1 MRVPHSPVI
10 LFATASLIPFGLLAC
25 AVVAGGAW
33 VWAPLLYMT
42 LFAAALDQIVPWIAP
57 HTDGDEF
64 PAGDSLLVT
73 LALAH
78 FVMLAVVVWTV
89 AGTSTLGPGDRA
101 VLALGAGLVFGQI
114 SNPAAH
120 EMIHRPQRGLFRLGM
135 AIYTSLLFGHHTS
148 AHRLV
153 HHSRAAS
160 VGDPNTARVGES
172 YYRFARRAWIGSF
185 RAGRTAENRR
195 RAQNGGLH
203 PYWIYLAG
211 AALALGFGFVLA
223 GWAGV
228 AVWVL
233 LAGHAQAQLLLADYV
248 QHYGLLRSVLS
259 DGRTEP
265 VNDRHSW
272 NAPHWFSARLMLNA
286 PRHSDH
292 HAHPSRSFTALRL
305 PASAD
310 APMLPY
316 PLPVCC
322 TMALV
327 PPLWRLV
334 IHPHLV
340 RWQPEN
346 PA

>member
-1 MRVPHSPVI
+1 MRVVTSPVF
-10 LFATASLIPFGLLAC
+10 LFAVASLIPFGLLFC
-25 AVVAGGAW
+25 AVAAGGAW

-42 LFAAALDQIVPWIAP
+42 LFAAALDQIVPWVAP

-64 PAGDSLLVT
+64 PAGDGLLAM

-78 FVMLAVVVWTV
+78 LVMLPVVVWAV
-89 AGTSTLGPGDRA
+89 AGPSALGGWDRA
-101 VLALGAGLVFGQI
+101 VVALGAGLVFGQI

-120 EMIHRPQRGLFRLGM
+120 EMIHSPRRGLFRLGM

-160 VGDPNTARVGES
+160 VEDPNTARAGES

-185 RAGRTAENRR
+185 RAGRVAEDRL
-195 RAQNGGLH
+195 RAKTGAPH
-203 PYWIYLAG
+203 PYWIYFGGAG
-211 AALALGFGFVLA
+211 LALGLGFVIA
-223 GWAGV
+223 GWPGM
-228 AVWVL
+228 AVWAL

-248 QHYGLLRSVLS
+248 QHYGLLRAVLS
-259 DGRTEP
+259 DGRREP
-265 VNDRHSW
+265 VGDSHSW

-292 HAHPSRSFTALRL
+292 HAHPSRPFTALRL
-305 PASAD
+305 PAATD

-316 PLPVCC
+316 PLPLCC

-327 PPLWRLV
+327 PPLWRRV
-334 IHPHLV
+334 IHPHLA
-340 RWQPEN
+340 RWQPSQ
-346 PA
+346 AG